1 MCRRHHCFLPFS
13 SGIIHSLT
21 QCFSK
26 RVVHLFERSRC
37 TERLMATPVCIRV
50 SEFQTELN
58 HIAGPMLL
66 TEEETC
72 FAAATLAAEKLLEA
86 LRL

>member
-13 SGIIHSLT
+13 SGIIHSLM

-26 RVVHLFERSRC
+26 RVVHLFEMSRC
-37 TERLMATPVCIRV
+37 TERQMATPICIWI